1 VARLIP
7 STRDSRH
14 PYCTSARCLGLDKLS
29 TYVVVELGLGDRV
42 VDVDCGGLELAVP
55 ESLVEVVDTGG
66 GLLRDTLDVV
76 KVLGVLVVDQVGQ
89 ISSIVEDHVEGLSV
103 GESTEG
109 LLDTPVVLLLGLS
122 LPGKDGNT
130 GGSDSGSGVVLGGE
144 DVTGRPGDL
153 GTEGGEGLDE
163 DSGLDGPGCQ

>member
-1 VARLIP
+1 
-7 STRDSRH
+7 
-14 PYCTSARCLGLDKLS
+14 
-29 TYVVVELGLGDRV
+29 
-42 VDVDCGGLELAVP
+42 
-55 ESLVEVVDTGG
+55 VDTGG

-89 ISSIVEDHVEGLSV
+89 ISSIVEDHVEGLSI
-103 GESTEG
+103 GESAEG

-130 GGSDSGSGVVLGGE
+130 GGSDSGSGVILGGE

-153 GTEGGEGLDE
+153 GTEGGEGLDK
-163 DSGLDGPGCQ
+163 DSGLDGSWLSIELLHYITLGLTCEDNRQLGHPSRAGWGRTSHG